1 MEFQFLK
8 QLSVYTASIVALLLF
23 VYCLLKWKWSD
34 SSMKHPPEPSG
45 SWPIIGH
52 LRLLGALP
60 HISLGKMA
68 DKHGPIFMI
77 KLGVQRVLVVSS
89 HTMAKEC
96 LGVNDRVFVD
106 RPKTIF
112 VERLTYNSVMFGFGP
127 YGSYWRDI
135 RKVSI
140 VELLSNHKVEKFKH
154 VRISELQSSIKDIH
168 DSYCVSKKKAVDM
181 KQWFNDVSLNSIVR
195 LVAGKS
201 LKEFYQGEKYDKMSK
216 ALRDFF
222 ELAGV
227 IAPADA
233 LPFLRCFD
241 FGGYEKTMKK
251 VAQEIDQVLQ
261 EWLEE
266 HKKRMNSGNGNEKR
280 DFMDVLLG
288 LYETDQNKP
297 TKYGADTVI
306 KATCVTMIV
315 AATDTTTVTLTW
327 ALSLLLNNRE
337 TINKAQAEIDAI
349 VGKERQVKDSDLK
362 DLPYLDAI
370 VKETLRLYPAEP
382 LSLTRV
388 AVEDCTVNG
397 YDIAAGTQLFVNIYK
412 IHRDPEVWQNP
423 LEFHPER
430 FLTTHKDYEFRGTN
444 FAFIPFGSGRRMC
457 PGITLAYKS
466 MMLTLASLLHGFE
479 ISTPSNETV
488 DMTESFGL
496 TNLKTTPL
504 DVILVP
510 RLADNLYNPPAVNT
524 V

>member
-1 MEFQFLK
+1 MEFHFLK
-8 QLSVYTASIVALLLF
+8 QLSVYSASIVALLLF
-23 VYCLLKWKWSD
+23 VYCLLKWKRSN

-68 DKHGPIFMI
+68 DKHGLIFMI

-112 VERLTYNSVMFGFGP
+112 VERLTYNSALFGFSP
-127 YGSYWRDI
+127 YGSYWCDA

-140 VELLSNHKVEKFKH
+140 IELLSNHRVEMFKH
-154 VRISELQSSIKDIH
+154 VRISELKSSIKDIH
-168 DSYCVSKKKAVDM
+168 DSYCMNKKKAVDM
-181 KQWFNDVSLNSIVR
+181 KQWFNAISLNSIVR

-201 LKEFYQGEKYDKMSK
+201 LKEFYPGEKYDKMSK
-216 ALRDFF
+216 ALRNFF

-227 IAPADA
+227 VAPADA
-233 LPFLRCFD
+233 LPFLRWFD
-241 FGGYEKTMKK
+241 FGGYEKAMKK
-251 VAQEIDQVLQ
+251 AAQEINQVVQ

-266 HKKRMNSGNGNEKR
+266 HKRRINSEKGNEKR

-288 LYETDQNKP
+288 LYETDQIKR
-297 TKYGADTVI
+297 TKYGADIFI
-306 KATCVTMIV
+306 KAACVSMIL
-315 AATDTTTVTLTW
+315 AAADTTAVTLTW
-327 ALSLLLNNRE
+327 ALSLLLNNSE
-337 TINKAQAEIDAI
+337 AINKVQAEIDTI
-349 VGKERQVKDSDLK
+349 VGKERQVNDSDLK

-370 VKETLRLYPAEP
+370 VKETLRLYPAGP
-382 LSLTRV
+382 LSVPRV

-397 YDIAAGTQLFVNIYK
+397 YDIAAGTQLIVNIYK

-430 FLTTHKDYEFRGTN
+430 FLTTHKDYDFRGTN

-457 PGITLAYKS
+457 PGLTLAYKS
-466 MMLTLASLLHGFE
+466 MMLTLANLLQ
-479 ISTPSNETV
+479 
-488 DMTESFGL
+488 
-496 TNLKTTPL
+496 
-504 DVILVP
+504 
-510 RLADNLYNPPAVNT
+510 
-524 V
+524 